1 MSSAFT
7 FALAGNPNCGKTTMF
22 NALTGARQHVG
33 NYPGVTVE
41 KREGRFTVGNRELHV
56 VDLPGMYSLTA
67 YSADE
72 LAARAFLVDER
83 PSCVI
88 DVVDAGTLERSLY
101 LSVQF
106 LELGVPLV
114 LALNM
119 MDEVRR
125 RGMVLDTKLLSTL
138 LGVPVVE
145 TVARIGEGKEDLV
158 REAVSFAE
166 KRRGSWKPLVLSY
179 GPDIDQALLRMEA
192 AIEADRFLTD
202 RFPARWLA
210 LKYLENDE
218 DVIRLGRATGPTSAT
233 LEEIAA
239 KVSRHIKDT
248 LGTYPEAVISD
259 HRYGYIASLLKQG
272 VLKKD
277 ASRDR
282 IALSDKVD
290 RVLTHA
296 ILGPVIMLA
305 VLYVMFQI
313 TFEVGKFPMDW
324 LEAGFTA
331 LSGVVSD
338 ALPDGMLRSL
348 LVSGIIAGV
357 GGVLGFVPLIIIM
370 FFQLSFLEDLGYMAR
385 MAYMLDRVF
394 RAFGLHGGSVMPFII
409 AGGIPG
415 GCAVPGVMAAR
426 TLRSPKER
434 LATILSAP
442 FMACGAKIPVF
453 LLLIAAFFPQ
463 KAGMVMFGIT
473 LASWAAALL
482 IARLWRSTVIIGA
495 STPFIM
501 ELPPYRMP
509 TFRGLCIHTGERAWQ
524 YIKKAGTV
532 ILAISILMWAAM
544 TFPGLP
550 EDQVAAFDAER
561 AAITAQK
568 EAAKAAEAEQPGAA
582 ADEAGE
588 KAAPAGEAGEQAAAP
603 ADQAGEEAKAPADAE
618 KAQADQAGTAEKA
631 EGEAEEPEDPWQA
644 KLDDIDNRQAEE
656 ALKNSVAGR
665 LGVALEGI
673 SQLAGFDWRVNI
685 ALIGGVAAKEVV
697 VSTLGTAY
705 ALGEVDPEET
715 GSLSSQ
721 IAADPAFSPLVALS
735 LIAFTIL
742 YAPCFVTVVTM
753 AKEASWKWAG
763 FAVVANTLLGFAVAV
778 AIYQIGRAL

>member
-1 MSSAFT
+1 MSPTFT

-41 KREGRFTVGNRELHV
+41 KREGRLTAGSRELSV

-67 YSADE
+67 YSTDE
-72 LAARAFLVDER
+72 LAARAFLVNEK

-101 LSVQF
+101 LTVQF

-125 RGMVLDTKLLSTL
+125 RGLVLDTKLLSEL

-145 TVARIGEGKEDLV
+145 TVAREGEGKDDLV
-158 REAVSFAE
+158 HEAVAFAE
-166 KRRGSWKPLVLSY
+166 KRRGAWKPLTLSY
-179 GPDIDQALLRMEA
+179 GADIDQTLLAMEA
-192 AIEADRFLTD
+192 RIEADRFLTD

-210 LKYLENDE
+210 LKYLEADE
-218 DVIRLGRATGPTSAT
+218 DVMAMGRETGPTAAV
-233 LEEIAA
+233 LEDMAA
-239 KVSRHIKDT
+239 KLARHIEAT

-259 HRYGYIASLLKQG
+259 HRYGFIASLMKQG
-272 VLKKD
+272 VLKTT
-277 ASRDR
+277 ANRDR
-282 IALSDKVD
+282 IAQSDRAD
-290 RVLTHA
+290 RVITHA
-296 ILGPVIMLA
+296 VLGPVIMLA
-305 VLYVMFQI
+305 VLYLMFQI
-313 TFEVGKFPMDW
+313 TFFVGKFPMDW
-324 LEAGFTA
+324 LAAGFDWLGGA
-331 LSGVVSD
+331 AS
-338 ALPDGMLRSL
+338 AILPEGMLRSL
-348 LVSGIIAGV
+348 IVSGVIAGV
-357 GGVLGFVPLIIIM
+357 GGVIGFVPLIIIM

-409 AGGIPG
+409 SGGIPG

-453 LLLIAAFFPQ
+453 LLLIAAFFPENP
-463 KAGMVMFGIT
+463 GGVMFGIT

-482 IARLWRSTVIIGA
+482 VARLWRSTVITGA

-501 ELPPYRMP
+501 ELPPYRLP
-509 TFRGLCIHTGERAWQ
+509 TLQGLCIHTGERAWQ

-550 EDQVAAFDAER
+550 QDKLDAFEAER
-561 AAITAQK
+561 AAVTAEM
-568 EAAKAAEAEQPGAA
+568 EAAKAA
-582 ADEAGE
+582 
-588 KAAPAGEAGEQAAAP
+588 APTPSEQAP
-603 ADQAGEEAKAPADAE
+603 EDKAPAEEQAVGQPDDAE
-618 KAQADQAGTAEKA
+618 GKE
-631 EGEAEEPEDPWQA
+631 EAATPEDPLKA
-644 KLDDIDNRQAEE
+644 KLDAIDNQQAED
-656 ALKNSVAGR
+656 ALRYSLAGR
-665 LGVALEGI
+665 LGQSLENVTR
-673 SQLAGFDWRVNI
+673 LAGFDWRVNI
-685 ALIGGVAAKEVV
+685 ALIGGLAAKEVV

-705 ALGEVDPEET
+705 ALGKIDPEEAD
-715 GSLSSQ
+715 SLSER
-721 IAADPAFSPLVALS
+721 IAADPAFSPLTALA
-735 LIAFTIL
+735 LIAFSIL

-753 AKEASWKWAG
+753 AREASWKWAG
-763 FAVVANTLLGFAVAV
+763 FAVVANTVLGFLVAV
-778 AIYQIGRAL
+778 AIYQVGQLL

>member
-1 MSSAFT
+1 MSPTFT

-22 NALTGARQHVG
+22 NSLTGARQHVG

-41 KREGRFTVGNRELHV
+41 KREGRFSAGPRELSV

-72 LAARAFLVDER
+72 LAARAFLVEEK

-101 LSVQF
+101 LSVQL
-106 LELGVPLV
+106 LELGVPVV

-125 RGMVLDTKLLSTL
+125 RGLVLDGRRLAAL

-145 TVARIGEGKEDLV
+145 TVARVGEGKDDLI
-158 REAVSFAE
+158 REALAFAE
-166 KRRGSWKPLVLSY
+166 KRRGPWKPLELSY

-192 AIEADRFLTD
+192 RIEADRFLTD

-210 LKYLENDE
+210 LKYVEGDE
-218 DVIRLGRATGPTSAT
+218 EVMALGREAGPTSAV
-233 LEEIAA
+233 LEDMAA
-239 KVSRHIKDT
+239 SLARHIEIT
-248 LGTYPEAVISD
+248 QGAYPEAVISD
-259 HRYGYIASLLKQG
+259 HRYGFIASVLRQG
-272 VLKKD
+272 VLKAS

-282 IALSDKVD
+282 IAGSDKAD
-290 RVLTHA
+290 RILTHA
-296 ILGPVIMLA
+296 VLGPVIMLA
-305 VLYVMFQI
+305 VLYAMFQV
-313 TFEVGKFPMDW
+313 TFFLGKFPMDW
-324 LEAGFTA
+324 LEAGFAWLGAAVGET
-331 LSGVVSD
+331 
-338 ALPDGMLRSL
+338 LPDGMLQSL
-348 LVSGIIAGV
+348 VVSGVIAGV
-357 GGVLGFVPLIIIM
+357 GGVLGFVPLIVVM

-385 MAYMLDRVF
+385 VAYMLDRVF

-453 LLLIAAFFPQ
+453 LLLIAAFFPGN
-463 KAGMVMFGIT
+463 AGLAMFLVT

-482 IARLWRSTVIIGA
+482 VARLWRSTVVAGEG
-495 STPFIM
+495 TPFIM
-501 ELPPYRMP
+501 ELPPYRLP
-509 TFRGLCIHTGERAWQ
+509 TLRGLCIHTGERAWQ
-524 YIKKAGTV
+524 YVKKAATV

-550 EDQVAAFDAER
+550 EDQRAAFEAER
-561 AAITAQK
+561 AAATADR
-568 EAAKAAEAEQPGAA
+568 EAAKAGTPAGQATAVSEQTAADDGAVLADQEAEDPF
-582 ADEAGE
+582 
-588 KAAPAGEAGEQAAAP
+588 QARL
-603 ADQAGEEAKAPADAE
+603 DA
-618 KAQADQAGTAEKA
+618 
-631 EGEAEEPEDPWQA
+631 
-644 KLDDIDNRQAEE
+644 IDNREAE
-656 ALKNSVAGR
+656 AKLRNSLAGR
-665 LGVALEGI
+665 VGIALEGV
-673 SQLAGFDWRVNI
+673 SRLAGFDWRVNI
-685 ALIGGVAAKEVV
+685 ALIGGIAAKEVV

-705 ALGEVDPEET
+705 ALGEVDPEES
-715 GSLSSQ
+715 GSLSER
-721 IAADPAFSPLVALS
+721 IAADPAFSPLSALA

-753 AKEASWKWAG
+753 AREASWKWAG
-763 FAVVANTLLGFAVAV
+763 FAVAANTGLGFLVAV
-778 AIYQIGRAL
+778 AIHQIGRLL

>member
-1 MSSAFT
+1 MASTVT
-7 FALAGNPNCGKTTMF
+7 FALAGNPNCGKTTLF
-22 NALTGARQHVG
+22 NALTGSRQHVG

-41 KREGRFTVGNRELHV
+41 KREGHFTADSREFRL

-72 LAARAFLVDER
+72 LAARAFLVDEK

-106 LELGVPLV
+106 LELGVPII

-125 RGMVLDTKLLSTL
+125 RGLVLDTKRLSAL

-145 TVARIGEGKEDLV
+145 TVARAGEGKDALV
-158 REAVSFAE
+158 REAVAFASE
-166 KRRGSWKPLVLSY
+166 RRGAWKPLVLSY
-179 GPDIDQALLRMEA
+179 GADIDRTLADMEA
-192 AIEADRFLTD
+192 RIEADRFLTD

-210 LKYLENDE
+210 LKYLEDDE
-218 DVIRLGRATGPTSAT
+218 DVIALGRQTGPTAAA
-233 LEEIAA
+233 LEDMAA
-239 KVSRHIKDT
+239 KLAKHVQDT
-248 LGTYPEAVISD
+248 LATYPEAIISD
-259 HRYGYIASLLKQG
+259 HRYGFIASLMKQG
-272 VLKKD
+272 VLKSN

-282 IALSDKVD
+282 IATSDKAD
-290 RVLTHA
+290 RILTQTF
-296 ILGPVIMLA
+296 LGPLIMLA
-305 VLYVMFQI
+305 VLYLMFEV
-313 TFEVGKFPMDW
+313 TFFVGKFPMDW
-324 LEAGFTA
+324 LKAGFDWLGSMLA
-331 LSGVVSD
+331 G
-338 ALPDGMLRSL
+338 ALPDGLLRSL
-348 LVSGIIAGV
+348 LVSGVIAGV
-357 GGVLGFVPLIIIM
+357 GGVIGFVPLIIIM

-426 TLRSPKER
+426 TLRSPRER

-453 LLLIAAFFPQ
+453 LLLIAAFFPGN
-463 KAGMVMFGIT
+463 AGRAMFAIT

-482 IARLWRSTVIIGA
+482 VAKLWRKTVIPGE

-501 ELPPYRMP
+501 ELPPYRLP
-509 TFRGLCIHTGERAWQ
+509 TFQGLCIHTGERAWQ

-550 EDQVAAFDAER
+550 AAREAAFEAER
-561 AAITAQK
+561 NAVTTDRTLSKEDAQTKIEAIT
-568 EAAKAAEAEQPGAA
+568 
-582 ADEAGE
+582 
-588 KAAPAGEAGEQAAAP
+588 
-603 ADQAGEEAKAPADAE
+603 
-618 KAQADQAGTAEKA
+618 
-631 EGEAEEPEDPWQA
+631 
-644 KLDDIDNRQAEE
+644 NRQAEA
-656 ALKNSVAGR
+656 ALKHSVAGHV
-665 LGVALEGI
+665 GVALEGI
-673 SQLAGFDWRVNI
+673 SKLAGFDWRVNI

-705 ALGEVDPEET
+705 ALGEVDPEEA
-715 GSLSSQ
+715 GSLSAQ
-721 IAADPAFSPLVALS
+721 IAADPAFSPLSALA

-753 AKEASWKWAG
+753 AREASWKWAG
-763 FAVVANTLLGFAVAV
+763 FAVVANTGLGFLVAV
-778 AIYQIGRAL
+778 AIYQIGLFFL